1 MEQSSLSAQETERK
15 VIEMLR
21 CIRPEGRI
29 MLTWQANEDMHYRL
43 SQFLLNLFPEASAE
57 ERKFLYI
64 QGRYGA
70 ELAERMRRWIAAHDQ
85 DSETVKNWRRRL
97 ADFEPQACR

>member
-1 MEQSSLSAQETERK
+1 MEQSCLSAQETERK
-15 VIEMLR
+15 VIEILR
-21 CIRPEGRI
+21 YIGPEGRI

-43 SQFLLNLFPEASAE
+43 RQFLFNLFPDVSAE
-57 ERKFLYI
+57 ERKFLHI

-85 DSETVKNWRRRL
+85 DSETVKNWRRRS
-97 ADFEPQACR
+97 ADFEPQASR